1 MLPHNPA
8 LKDKMQ
14 LHFSPTS
21 PYARKV
27 IVVAI
32 ETGLISGIEKV
43 DAKPHPIDRDQTV
56 VRNNPLGKVPTLVTN
71 DGQVLFDSRVI
82 CEYLASI
89 AADTQIF
96 PVAGPQQWYALTLQA
111 LSDGILDAALLIR
124 YEETLRQAALQSAP
138 WKVGQWEKLQ
148 SALNALEA
156 KVSSFSTHLNIGLI
170 SIACALGYLDFR
182 FTSYDWRSSHSKL
195 SSWFSTFE
203 KRESIIQS
211 RHSLPV

>member
-1 MLPHNPA
+1 
-8 LKDKMQ
+8 MQ
-14 LHFSPTS
+14 LYFSPTS

-43 DAKPHPIDRDQTV
+43 GAKPHPIERDQAV
-56 VRNNPLGKVPTLVTN
+56 VRNNPLGKLPTLVTD
-71 DGQVLFDSRVI
+71 DGHVLFDSRVI

-89 AADTQIF
+89 AGNTQIF
-96 PVAGPQQWYALTLQA
+96 PVAGTQRWNALTVQA

-124 YEETLRQAALQSAP
+124 YEETLRQAELQSAP

-148 SALNALEA
+148 SALDSLEA
-156 KVSSFSTHLNIGLI
+156 KVSSFPDDPDIGLI

-182 FTSYDWRSSHSKL
+182 FTTYDWRSSRSKL